1 MEKWMSRIPDNRAIV
16 LINLPGSHDS
26 TAYNMFCLGS
36 CFAKTQDLD
45 ITSQL
50 NIGVRL
56 FDIRVTKRS
65 NLFESD
71 LINDIICCHG
81 ICDCYHTEKNRK
93 VNLTYEHVLEEI
105 KLFLQKNPSETVI
118 IKTKS
123 GRGNKSLNLQ
133 FASEIFDNILGDI
146 SVEYNDKCT
155 LGQLRGKVVNVFD
168 KYNSIEGT
176 DIISIHEK
184 YTNGNSN
191 FNEFKVN
198 GDLKVREIMELM
210 EKYYYKIDEAENY
223 MKLPLNYETSCTG
236 EFTKIIPLPRY
247 EANIVNKFLR
257 EYEFR
262 RGYYYGWIS
271 ADFIDELITKKII
284 ESNFGEDD
292 NNINDLSE
300 DSL

>member
-1 MEKWMSRIPDNRAIV
+1 MSKIPDNRALV
-16 LINLPGSHDS
+16 LTNIPGTHDS

-56 FDIRVTKRS
+56 FDIRVTKKS

-81 ICDCYHTEKNRK
+81 ICDCYHYEKNK
-93 VNLTYEHVLEEI
+93 KINLTYEHVLKEI
-105 KLFLQKNPSETVI
+105 KLFLQENPSETVI
-118 IKTKS
+118 IKTVS
-123 GRGNKSLNLQ
+123 GRGNKLLNLQ
-133 FASEIFDNILGDI
+133 FASEIFDSILGDI
-146 SVEYNDKCT
+146 SVEYNDKFT
-155 LGQLRGKVVNVFD
+155 LGELRGKVVNVFS
-168 KYNSIEGT
+168 NHNNIEGNY
-176 DIISIHEK
+176 IISIHEK
-184 YTNGNSN
+184 YMNGNRN

-198 GDLKVREIMELM
+198 GDLKVKEIDELL
-210 EKYYYKIDEAENY
+210 EKYNYKIDEAENY

-236 EFTKIIPLPRY
+236 EFSKIIPLPRY

-257 EYEFR
+257 NYNFR
-262 RGYYYGWIS
+262 KGNYYGWIS
-271 ADFIDELITKKII
+271 ADFIDEFITKKII
-284 ESNFGEDD
+284 ESNFSEDD
-292 NNINDLSE
+292 NIINDLSG